1 MKTKTIQ
8 PTQVTNY
15 NRTDTELE
23 TFWIFS
29 IMVAGKPSEWAARVV
44 AKFLKNRK
52 HMTPFEYIASMGHG
66 LRNTLVANRVG
77 QYNRISLALEQSLKL
92 NLRTCTVR
100 DLESIYGV
108 GAKTARFFLLHT
120 RKNVECAVLDTHILS
135 WMREFGINTPKA
147 TPSGKKYADL
157 EAIALRLMKAEFPGM
172 SIADADLLIWSMMSG
187 RVSDEESFDMTHP
200 FESRVGVDD

>member
-1 MKTKTIQ
+1 MKAIE

-15 NRTDTELE
+15 NRTDDELQ
-23 TFWIFS
+23 TFWIYS
-29 IMVAGKPSEWAARVV
+29 IVVAGKPSDWASRVV
-44 AKFLKNRK
+44 TKFLKNRK
-52 HMTPFEYIASMGHG
+52 HMTPFRYIDHIGYG

-77 QYNRISLALEQSLKL
+77 QYNRITLALEQSLNL
-92 NLRTCTVR
+92 DLRTCTVA

-120 RKNVECAVLDTHILS
+120 RKDVECAVLDTHILS
-135 WMREFGINTPKA
+135 WMRTFGIDTPKA
-147 TPSGKKYADL
+147 TPSGESEKYADL

-187 RVSDEESFDMTHP
+187 RVSDEEVFDMRNP
-200 FESRVGVDD
+200 FESRDGVDD

>member
-1 MKTKTIQ
+1 MKVIE

-15 NRTDTELE
+15 NRTDAELQ
-23 TFWIFS
+23 TFWIYS

-44 AKFLKNRK
+44 TKFLKNRK
-52 HMTPFEYIASMGHG
+52 HMTPFRYIKSMGYG

-77 QYNRISLALEQSLKL
+77 QYNRITIALEQSLDL

-120 RKNVECAVLDTHILS
+120 RKDVECAVLDTHILS
-135 WMREFGINTPKA
+135 WMREFGIDTPKA

-172 SIADADLLIWSMMSG
+172 SIADTDLLIWSLMSG
-187 RVSDEESFDMTHP
+187 RMSDEESFDMIHP

>member
-1 MKTKTIQ
+1 MKAMIE

-15 NRTDTELE
+15 NRTDDELQ
-23 TFWIFS
+23 TFWIYS
-29 IMVAGKPSEWAARVV
+29 IVVAGKPSDWASRVV
-44 AKFLKNRK
+44 TKFLKNRK
-52 HMTPFEYIASMGHG
+52 HMTPFEHIASMGHG

-77 QYNRISLALEQSLKL
+77 QYNRITLALEQSLDL
-92 NLRTCTVR
+92 DLRTCTVK

-120 RKNVECAVLDTHILS
+120 RKDVECAVLDTHILS
-135 WMREFGINTPKA
+135 WMRTFGINTPKA

-157 EAIALRLMKAEFPGM
+157 EEMALHLMKAEFPGM

-187 RVSDEESFDMTHP
+187 RVSDEESFDMIHP